1 MNIYFGKNL
10 KELRLKKNL
19 TQEKL
24 ADILGVSFQTVS
36 KWERGDTYPDITFL
50 PDIADFF
57 NISVDDILGTNR
69 AKNENE
75 ITAFCRYY
83 DNLTDNKQRKSA
95 IEEAVKNHPA
105 DFRILLRYMSYLI
118 HFEGNTTKI
127 MPKVRTIYDNIQ
139 QNCTDDSIRICAK
152 RHIVQYYRNM
162 AHDKNSGITFNE
174 VEEILSQM
182 PYMRDGR
189 DFISAYVYP
198 LDHPEHYNIC
208 KESIEEEI
216 GLICCTL
223 THCFLWDDD
232 FDADY
237 NINIAKKIN
246 SIINLFYNKDNYG
259 IQWRIIIK
267 NYMDIGFFYYR
278 KGDNKNAYRYLKYSA
293 ESAKKFDL
301 LDKIST
307 LNSLLLNGIEF
318 DKSTLGSNFVASSSV
333 KEKLTDGYPFSEYF
347 KSTDAFKNIINM
359 LE

>member
-19 TQEKL
+19 TQENL
-24 ADILGVSFQTVS
+24 ADIFGVSFQSIS
-36 KWERGDTYPDITFL
+36 KWERGDTYPDITLL

-57 NISVDDILGTNR
+57 NISVDDILGANR
-69 AKNENE
+69 VKNENE
-75 ITAFCRYY
+75 IVEFCSRY
-83 DNLTDNKQRKSA
+83 DNLTDYKQRKAA

-105 DFRILLRYMSYLI
+105 DFRILLRYLSYLI

-162 AHDKNSGITFNE
+162 ARDKNSGITFRE

-198 LDHPEHYNIC
+198 FDHPEHYNIC

-223 THCFLWDDD
+223 THCFLWDDN

-237 NINIAKKIN
+237 NIRIAEKIN
-246 SIINLFYNKDNYG
+246 SIINLFYNDDNYG
-259 IQWRIIIK
+259 RQWRIIIR
-267 NYMDIGFFYYR
+267 NYMDIGFFYYK
-278 KGDNKNAYRYLKYSA
+278 KGDYKNAYLYLKQ
-293 ESAKKFDL
+293 SAKSAKELDS
-301 LDKIST
+301 LDKTST
-307 LNSLLLNGIEF
+307 LHSVLLEGIKF
-318 DKSTLGSNFVASSSV
+318 DKSDLGSNFIASSSV
-333 KEKLTDGYPFSEYF
+333 KEKLTDGYPFSENF
-347 KSTDAFKNIINM
+347 KSTEEFKNILNM
-359 LE
+359 L